1 MVVRSVVGG
10 GGGGGFG
17 GRVAVV
23 WVFLFFRC
31 DVCAADAQFT
41 TLFTSV

>member
-17 GRVAVV
+17 GRVAVRAG
-23 WVFLFFRC
+23 FPS
-31 DVCAADAQFT
+31 VCAECNSQKLVSFT
-41 TLFTSV
+41 CV